1 MIRGAFYG
9 LRMVAVGLLI
19 FCVGAVAVAQQQL
32 EENCTVSVLNRTVRV
47 NHDGSWV
54 LPNVPAN
61 FGQVKARATCVRGGV
76 TTFGE
81 SEFFT
86 IPANG
91 VINLP
96 AITLG
101 SATQI
106 PASLVITPGTLS
118 YTTAGQTTQLSVI
131 AKYPDNSTRDVTS
144 PGAGTNYTTSNP
156 AIATVS
162 ASGLVTAISSGTAVL
177 QATNDG
183 ASAIL
188 TATVLVSGADS
199 DGDGIPDDA
208 EVRMGLDPNNPVDAQ
223 EDFDRDGLT
232 NLREFQLGTDIRNA
246 DTDRD
251 GLSDGDEVNNRHT
264 NPLLADTDGD
274 LIPDGVEVQTNTDP
288 LDRNSYD
295 LRRAAATSVVKP
307 PSFVLTTSALFPV
320 ASQQL
325 TWTVTLIDGKTTLDL
340 TADPRTNYATSDP
353 TICNF

>member
-1 MIRGAFYG
+1 
-9 LRMVAVGLLI
+9 
-19 FCVGAVAVAQQQL
+19 
-32 EENCTVSVLNRTVRV
+32 
-47 NHDGSWV
+47 
-54 LPNVPAN
+54 
-61 FGQVKARATCVRGGV
+61 
-76 TTFGE
+76 
-81 SEFFT
+81 
-86 IPANG
+86 
-91 VINLP
+91 
-96 AITLG
+96 
-101 SATQI
+101 
-106 PASLVITPGTLS
+106 
-118 YTTAGQTTQLSVI
+118 
-131 AKYPDNSTRDVTS
+131 
-144 PGAGTNYTTSNP
+144 
-156 AIATVS
+156 
-162 ASGLVTAISSGTAVL
+162 
-177 QATNDG
+177 
-183 ASAIL
+183 
-188 TATVLVSGADS
+188 
-199 DGDGIPDDA
+199 
-208 EVRMGLDPNNPVDAQ
+208 NPVDAQ

-353 TICNF
+353 TICNFGPQKGLVFAGNPGSCTITISNNTLSATAVATVQSFTPQPLSFVDIPGFANNVDVSGSFAYVAAGSTGLQVVDVSDRVHPRVVASRSLPGNANDVRVAGNFAYVAAGSAGLQIVDVSNPLNPVVTGSLNTGNVAWDVMVKGSLVYIANGTGGLVIADASSPSAPTRLGSVTLPGTSKGV